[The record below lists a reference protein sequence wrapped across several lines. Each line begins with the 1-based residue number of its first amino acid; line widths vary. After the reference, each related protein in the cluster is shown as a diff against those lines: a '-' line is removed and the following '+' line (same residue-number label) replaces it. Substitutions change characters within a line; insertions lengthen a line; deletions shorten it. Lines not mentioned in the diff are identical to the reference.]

1 MHELPWLLRFI
12 LCCVCGCAPL
22 IAAAAEA
29 ELATRVDH
37 LFAAWDHADTPGAA
51 LAVLRDGKPVLSR
64 GYGMANLE
72 YGVPNTS
79 ATVFHVAS
87 LSKQFTACA
96 IHLLALDGKLSLDD
110 EVRKYVPELQ
120 LPGAP
125 ITIRHM
131 LHHESG
137 LRDQWSLLML
147 AGLRLDDVITE
158 GDILGL
164 LWQQRA
170 LNFTPGD
177 EELYSNSGYTLLA
190 LIVKRVSGQS
200 LDSFAQQ
207 RIFKP
212 LGMTSSHFHD
222 SYGALVKGRAYS
234 YERTREGWRYVALS
248 YSNVGATSLM
258 TTVEDLMRWNANFD
272 DPKVGGAP
280 LIAAMLQ
287 VGRLNNGR
295 ETTYASGLVVRPY
308 RGLPSVEHGGADAGY
323 RSHLLRFPQQRLAV
337 LLLGNAADLNVGDL
351 AHRVADIYLEAMDG
365 TPGLEAAR
373 TAAVEVELS
382 ARTLA
387 PYLGDFE
394 MRPGFVLSFTAE
406 GNRLMVQATGQP
418 KFPMFASAEDRFFM
432 KVVPASVHFD
442 APAGDGMS
450 PTAMWQQ
457 GGREQA
463 LRRIV
468 REMPTAAVLQV
479 CEGEYYS
486 EELRTLYRLALRD
499 GKLMLRYPRGELE
512 LRPVSGDDFSANF
525 PIGTVSLRRG
535 ATGAC
540 EGLAVTTG
548 RVRNLEFRRVSL
560 VPVS

>member
-1 MHELPWLLRFI
+1 MNGLHCLLRFM
-12 LCCVCGCAPL
+12 LSCVCACTPL
-22 IAAAAEA
+22 FAAAAEA
-29 ELATRVDH
+29 ELASRVDR
-37 LFAAWDHADTPGAA
+37 LLAAWNHADTPGAVI
-51 LAVLRDGKPVLSR
+51 AVLRDGKPVLLR

-72 YGVPNTS
+72 YGVPNTP

-125 ITIRHM
+125 ITIRH
-131 LHHESG
+131 LLNHTSG
-137 LRDQWSLLML
+137 LRDQWSLLTL
-147 AGLRLDDVITE
+147 AGMRLDDVVTE

-170 LNFTPGD
+170 LNFPPGD
-177 EELYSNSGYTLLA
+177 EELYSNSGYTLLG

-212 LGMTSSHFHD
+212 LGMTSTHFHD
-222 SYGALVKGRAYS
+222 NYGGLVKGRAYS
-234 YERTREGWRYVALS
+234 YARAREGWRYIALS

-258 TTVEDLMRWNANFD
+258 TTAEDWVRWNANFD
-272 DPKVGGAP
+272 EPGVGGAA
-280 LIAAMLQ
+280 LIAAMLR

-295 ETTYASGLVVRPY
+295 ETTYASGLVVQPY
-308 RGLPSVEHGGADAGY
+308 RGLPSVEHSGADAGF
-323 RSHLLRFPQQRLAV
+323 RSHSLRLPQQRFAV
-337 LLLGNAADLNVGDL
+337 LLLGNAADLNAGDL
-351 AHRVADIYLEAMDG
+351 AHRVADIYLQAMDG

-373 TAAVEVELS
+373 AAPVEVEVS

-394 MRPGFVLSFTAE
+394 MDPGFVLSFTAE

-418 KFPMFASAEDRFFM
+418 KVPMFASADDRFFM
-432 KVVPASVHFD
+432 KVVSASVHFD

-450 PTAMWQQ
+450 PTARWQQ
-457 GGREQA
+457 GGREVP

-468 REMPTAAVLQV
+468 REMPTAAALRA

-486 EELRTLYRLALRD
+486 EELRTLYRLALRN

-512 LRPVSGDDFSANF
+512 LRPVSGDDFSASF
-525 PIGTVSLRRG
+525 PIGTVHLRRG
-535 ATGAC
+535 AVGTC

-548 RVRNLEFRRVSL
+548 RVRNLEFRRVRL

>member
-1 MHELPWLLRFI
+1 
-12 LCCVCGCAPL
+12 VL
-22 IAAAAEA
+22 IQHQPHR
-29 ELATRVDH
+29 TRR
-37 LFAAWDHADTPGAA
+37 T
-51 LAVLRDGKPVLSR
+51 
-64 GYGMANLE
+64 
-72 YGVPNTS
+72 
-79 ATVFHVAS
+79 
-87 LSKQFTACA
+87 
-96 IHLLALDGKLSLDD
+96 
-110 EVRKYVPELQ
+110 
-120 LPGAP
+120 PGAP
-125 ITIRHM
+125 ITIRHL
-131 LHHESG
+131 LHHTSG
-137 LRDQWSLLML
+137 LRDQRNLLML

-207 RIFKP
+207 RMFKP
-212 LGMTSSHFHD
+212 LGMTSTHFHE

-234 YERTREGWRYVALS
+234 YERTRDGWRYVALS

-258 TTVEDLMRWNANFD
+258 TTVEDLARWNANFD
-272 DPKVGGAP
+272 DPRVGGAP
-280 LIAAMLQ
+280 LIAAMLE

-308 RGLPSVEHGGADAGY
+308 RGLPSVEHSGADAGY
-323 RSHLLRFPQQRLAV
+323 RSHLLRIPQQRLAV
-337 LLLGNAADLNVGDL
+337 VLLGNAADLNAGDL

-365 TPGLEAAR
+365 TPGLEAAH
-373 TAAVEVELS
+373 TAPVEVALS
-382 ARTLA
+382 AGALT

-418 KFPMFASAEDRFFM
+418 KFPMFASAEDRFFL

-450 PTAMWQQ
+450 PTARWQQ
-457 GGREQA
+457 GGREQP

-468 REMPTAAVLQV
+468 RETPTAAALQV

-512 LRPVSGDDFSANF
+512 LRPVSRDDFSTNF
-525 PIGTVSLRRG
+525 PIATVSLRRG

-540 EGLAVTTG
+540 ESLWVTTG
-548 RVRNLEFRRVSL
+548 RVRNLEFRRNESWPTAEGRRSRQL
-560 VPVS
+560 RQRQSA

>member
-1 MHELPWLLRFI
+1 MRGLRCLLRFV
-12 LCCVCGCAPL
+12 LCCVCGCVPL
-22 IAAAAEA
+22 IAASAEA
-29 ELATRVDH
+29 ELATRVDR
-37 LFAAWDHADTPGAA
+37 LFAAWDRTDAPGAV
-51 LAVLRDGKPVLSR
+51 LTVLRDGKPVLSR

-72 YGVPNTS
+72 YGAPNTPS
-79 ATVFHVAS
+79 TVFHVAS

-96 IHLLALDGKLSLDD
+96 IHLLAIDGKLSLDD

-125 ITIRHM
+125 ITIRHL
-131 LHHESG
+131 LHHTSG

-170 LNFTPGD
+170 LNFPPGD

-200 LDSFAQQ
+200 LDAFAQQ

-234 YERTREGWRYVALS
+234 YARTPEGWRYVALS

-258 TTVEDLMRWNANFD
+258 TTVEDLARWNANFD
-272 DPKVGGAP
+272 DPRVGGTP
-280 LIAAMLQ
+280 LLAAMLQ

-295 ETTYASGLVVRPY
+295 ETTYASGLVVRRY
-308 RGLPSVEHGGADAGY
+308 RGLLSVEHGGSDAGY
-323 RSHLLRFPQQRLAV
+323 RTHMLRFPQQRLAV

-351 AHRVADIYLEAMDG
+351 AHRIADLYLDAMDG
-365 TPGLEAAR
+365 NRDLDAERPAA
-373 TAAVEVELS
+373 AEVELS

-406 GNRLMVQATGQP
+406 GNRLMVQATGQRRL
-418 KFPMFASAEDRFFM
+418 PMFASAEDRFFA
-432 KVVPASVHFD
+432 KAVPAAVHFD

-450 PTAMWQQ
+450 STATWQQ
-457 GGREQA
+457 GGREQP

-468 REMPTAAVLQV
+468 REIPTAAALQM

-486 EELRTLYRLALRD
+486 EELRTLYRLTLRGD
-499 GKLMLRYPRGELE
+499 KLMLRYPRGELE

-535 ATGAC
+535 ATKAC

-548 RVRNLEFRRVSL
+548 RVRNLEFRRVRL

>member
-1 MHELPWLLRFI
+1 MFGMSWLLRFI

-29 ELATRVDH
+29 EFATRVDR
-37 LFAAWDHADTPGAA
+37 LFAAWDHADTPGAV

-72 YGVPNTS
+72 YGVPNTT

-120 LPGAP
+120 LHGPP

-131 LHHESG
+131 LHHTSG
-137 LRDQWSLLML
+137 LRDQWSLLTL

-158 GDILGL
+158 ADILGL
-164 LWQQRA
+164 LGQQRA

-190 LIVKRVSGQS
+190 LIVKRISGQS
-200 LDSFAQQ
+200 LDAFAQQ

-212 LGMTSSHFHD
+212 LGMTSTHFQD

-234 YERTREGWRYVALS
+234 YERTRGGWRYVALS

-272 DPKVGGAP
+272 DPRVGGAP
-280 LIAAMLQ
+280 LLAAMLR
-287 VGRLNNGR
+287 VGHLNSGR
-295 ETTYASGLVVRPY
+295 ATSYASGLVVRPY

-323 RSHLLRFPQQRLAV
+323 RSHLLRIPQQRLAV
-337 LLLGNAADLNVGDL
+337 LLLGNAGDLNVSDL
-351 AHRVADIYLEAMDG
+351 AHRVADIYLESMDG
-365 TPGLEAAR
+365 KPGLEAAR
-373 TAAVEVELS
+373 IAAVEVELS

-394 MRPGFVLSFTAE
+394 MHPGFVLSFTAE
-406 GNRLMVQATGQP
+406 GNRLMVQATGQA
-418 KFPMFASAEDRFFM
+418 KFPMFASAGDRFFM

-442 APAGDGMS
+442 APAGEGMS
-450 PTAMWQQ
+450 QSATWQQ
-457 GGREQA
+457 GGREQP

-468 REMPTAAVLQV
+468 RQMPTAAALQV

-486 EELRTLYRLALRD
+486 EELRVLYRLALRD
-499 GKLMLRYPRGELE
+499 GKLILRYPRGELE
-512 LRPVSGDDFSANF
+512 LRPVSGDDFSVNF
-525 PIGTVSLRRG
+525 PIGNVTLRRG
-535 ATGAC
+535 VAGAC
-540 EGLAVTTG
+540 DGLAVTTG
-548 RVRNLEFRRVSL
+548 RVRNLEFRRVRF
-560 VPVS
+560 VPAS